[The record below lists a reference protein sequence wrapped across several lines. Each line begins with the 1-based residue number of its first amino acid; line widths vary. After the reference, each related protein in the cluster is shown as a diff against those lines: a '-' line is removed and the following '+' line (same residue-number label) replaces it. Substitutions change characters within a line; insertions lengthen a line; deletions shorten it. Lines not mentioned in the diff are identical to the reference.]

1 LCCCS
6 PLIEGFFFISLSFCF
21 LQASSTSSS
30 PTRTFCFSDHLT
42 FLASSHL
49 ASTCRPPLNASSSQ
63 YFVNNV
69 GGRKRKKNIS
79 CQLVLGMTRAVLS
92 LPGAPPLVRW

>member
-1 LCCCS
+1 
-6 PLIEGFFFISLSFCF
+6 
-21 LQASSTSSS
+21 
-30 PTRTFCFSDHLT
+30 
-42 FLASSHL
+42 
-49 ASTCRPPLNASSSQ
+49 
-63 YFVNNV
+63 VNNV